1 MMDSMKIGNGKD
13 QGSTDQIDE
22 FDLTAAIWILSSLD
36 ENPIMTYRGVVD
48 RVGSTE
54 ESVRRLVFRRR
65 ELFRTGAPE
74 TRLDRWKSDMKEGIR
89 IPNWIRDQREPSR
102 AISDLTSNDVFRNQ
116 FRVEDKAKK
125 SDLEIIEWGL
135 QHVERL
141 RKADTEHRQESKAR
155 WSLILSSVSVLIALG
170 TSLATTIFQA
180 KSISAQMDMKIYE
193 TEFKPKQEGY
203 HAFVAALANAG
214 ILALKHD
221 RKAFEKTDEVQARFY
236 ALEPFLGRQTRQ
248 EIFEKMQGFISFC
261 TTQIESPQVTDA
273 DKDAAVI
280 KYTNQKNDLRDKL
293 YEALFHNVPFAI
305 R

>member
-1 MMDSMKIGNGKD
+1 MNPMKARTREE
-13 QGSTDQIDE
+13 QSTVGHIDD

-36 ENPIMTYRGVVD
+36 ENPVMTYRGVVD

-54 ESVRRLVFRRR
+54 ENVRRLVFRRR
-65 ELFRTGAPE
+65 ELFRPGVRE
-74 TRLDRWKSDMKEGIR
+74 FVLDSWKSDMRKGTR
-89 IPNWIRDQREPSR
+89 IPNWIRAQQDPSQTID
-102 AISDLTSNDVFRNQ
+102 ALTSDDVFRNQ

-155 WSLILSSVSVLIALG
+155 WSLIMSSASVIIALG
-170 TSLATTIFQA
+170 TLLATTIFQA
-180 KSISAQMDMKIYE
+180 RSISTQMEMKVYE

-203 HAFVAALANAG
+203 YAFVAAVANAG

-236 ALEPFLGRQTRQ
+236 ALEPFLSREARN
-248 EIFEKMQGFISFC
+248 EIFQRMQNFISFC
-261 TTQIESPQVTDA
+261 TTQIELSEAANA
-273 DKDAAVI
+273 DQNAAVI
-280 KYTNQKNDLRDKL
+280 EYTNQKNDLRDRL
-293 YEALFHNVPFAI
+293 YEALFHNVSLVG